1 MSRSRKEGGTRRDGR
16 EYWSRRPNCN
26 GAVGKFAKR
35 IIHGQERGIAKE
47 LTRNEVDAYYRV
59 G

>member
-1 MSRSRKEGGTRRDGR
+1 MARSRKEGGTRRDGR

-35 IIHGQERGIAKE
+35 IIHGQERCIAHD
-47 LTRNEVDAYYRV
+47 LTRNELYGYFSE
-59 G
+59 